1 MRCFAFAMFLAVI
14 APTAQANEFQPIKD
28 EATFLSLV
36 DGRELRIGLYNLT
49 IQLLPDGQIKGRA
62 LGWDLTGTWDWKDGY
77 FCRQMDWSGM
87 DIPFDC
93 QLVEA
98 RGEEVRFTVDKGEG
112 DSALFRLR

>member
-1 MRCFAFAMFLAVI
+1 MRFFAIAMLLALTAPFAE
-14 APTAQANEFQPIKD
+14 ANEFKPIKD
-28 EATFLSLV
+28 EAAFLSLV

-49 IQLLPDGQIKGRA
+49 IKLMPDGQIEGRA

-98 RGEEVRFTVDKGEG
+98 RGEEVRFTVGKGEG